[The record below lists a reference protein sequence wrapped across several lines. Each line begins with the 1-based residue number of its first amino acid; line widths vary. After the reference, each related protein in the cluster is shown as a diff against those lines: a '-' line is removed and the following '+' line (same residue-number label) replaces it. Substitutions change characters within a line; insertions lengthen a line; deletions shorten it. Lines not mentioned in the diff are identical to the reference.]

1 MTAGLCGCY
10 FFFFK
15 CIPTI
20 VHSLQLVTKQLKFP
34 SCSYLNST
42 RTLFISSLFNVFLV
56 WSLNLRINDSLVTGH
71 RCHALHIFPKLLAK
85 KQNAS
90 LKQLSGIFLL
100 VQCHR
105 GCSKCCPNGFSDS
118 SISFWKSFWINF
130 LKCWKCLV
138 GLPFNRNDCPAK

>member
-1 MTAGLCGCY
+1 MHPHNSPFIATCY
-10 FFFFK
+10 K
-15 CIPTI
+15 TI
-20 VHSLQLVTKQLKFP
+20 KVPQ
-34 SCSYLNST
+34 
-42 RTLFISSLFNVFLV
+42 LFIFKQYEDPFYQLIIQCFLV
-56 WSLNLRINDSLVTGH
+56 WSLNLRIHDSLLTGH

-100 VQCHR
+100 VRCHR